1 MIGAYKHCVKRTKL
15 IVTKLYSE
23 AINPASRAILGAI

>member
-1 MIGAYKHCVKRTKL
+1 MIGAYKRCVKTTKL

-23 AINPASRAILGAI
+23 AIRPANRAIRGAI